1 MSDPNPEPVAP
12 SPEPE
17 AEEPHLEPEAR
28 DEPEPIADIPEEKPV
43 PETTEYRTLE
53 EMAARVHELNAEIKR
68 TAELP
73 GLLPE
78 KEQADFD
85 AKVKERAK
93 LDNEMAAW
101 RSRLDQ
107 VRTAPDTED
116 EAKTIRAYAPVNI
129 VKKRD
134 EASIYDVRA
143 VTRNARNDEDRAQA
157 LRDNAMRAVEG
168 AAFAA
173 SERTA
178 AQAEVEKLLRGVDLV
193 DPSAAAERILYTG
206 KPAYRRAYRKFLTQG
221 QAGPM
226 FTPEEAAAYEET
238 RAALVTL
245 ANTAVPFD
253 LDPTMAN
260 NTSGAINPYR
270 QAFRV
275 VKTTSNDWRPQ
286 VSGGMTA
293 AYVAE
298 ATAATEG
305 APTFTAPASL
315 LQKAHTAATFSV
327 EIQGDFPGL
336 EAELAKEIADAK
348 DVLEATKFGLG
359 AGSGSDEPLG
369 IYTYYTA
376 NFLDTTTT
384 LVIVPE
390 DLYKLERNLGPR
402 YRQNAVW
409 LGSGYFYSLVRGID
423 TAGGA
428 GIWKDNL
435 SLPSFGSPENNGMVG
450 ALLGHPAYEAIA
462 PDEGSMATTE
472 KVAILAARDRFVIID
487 RIGMNIELIPNFLDA
502 ATGYPTGQRM
512 VYAWWRNYSTG
523 IGLATLGAGRS
534 SCIFRGK

>member
-1 MSDPNPEPVAP
+1 
-12 SPEPE
+12 
-17 AEEPHLEPEAR
+17 
-28 DEPEPIADIPEEKPV
+28 
-43 PETTEYRTLE
+43 
-53 EMAARVHELNAEIKR
+53 
-68 TAELP
+68 
-73 GLLPE
+73 
-78 KEQADFD
+78 
-85 AKVKERAK
+85 
-93 LDNEMAAW
+93 
-101 RSRLDQ
+101 
-107 VRTAPDTED
+107 
-116 EAKTIRAYAPVNI
+116 
-129 VKKRD
+129 
-134 EASIYDVRA
+134 
-143 VTRNARNDEDRAQA
+143 
-157 LRDNAMRAVEG
+157 MRAVEG
-168 AAFAA
+168 AQFAPIDRA
-173 SERTA
+173 RGQS
-178 AQAEVEKLLRGVDLV
+178 EVEDLLRGSDYV
-193 DPSAAAERILYTG
+193 DPTEAAKRVLYTG
-206 KPAYRRAYRKFLTQG
+206 SPAYRRAYRKFLTQG
-221 QAGPM
+221 PAGPM
-226 FTPEEAAAYEET
+226 FTAEEGAAYEET

-253 LDPTMAN
+253 LDPTVAN

-286 VSGGMTA
+286 VSSGMTA

-298 ATAATEG
+298 ATPATEG

-327 EIQGDFPGL
+327 EIQGDYPGL
-336 EAELAKEIADAK
+336 ETELAKEIADAK
-348 DVLEATKFGLG
+348 DTLEATKFGLG

-390 DLYKLERNLGPR
+390 DLYKLERNIGPR

-450 ALLGHPAYEAIA
+450 SLIGHPAYEAIA

-487 RIGMNIELIPNFLDA
+487 RIGMNIELIPHVFDVGGGTNF
-502 ATGYPTGQRM
+502 PTGQRM
-512 VYAWWRNYSTG
+512 IYAWWRNYSTG
-523 IGLATLGAGRS
+523 IGLATLGPGRS